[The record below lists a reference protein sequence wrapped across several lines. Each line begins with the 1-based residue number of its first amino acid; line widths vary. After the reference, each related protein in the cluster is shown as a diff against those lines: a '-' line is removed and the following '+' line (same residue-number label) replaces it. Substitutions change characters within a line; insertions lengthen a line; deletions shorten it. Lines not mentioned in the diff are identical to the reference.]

1 MLTGIVPS
9 MTKGSL
15 STYFTGDHVIIEI
28 EETNNEM
35 KGSLQQKSE
44 RCSGDVNSLSM
55 VAPTL

>member
-1 MLTGIVPS
+1 